1 MQDCDTGNNF
11 FRFLILPGGQLR
23 WRQLPKQDPWT
34 GVGCLTPEPEV
45 GIRHSWVTEL
55 ALKNKIMKKLKLIYK
70 HHLLLQQSIFFTFVQ

>member
-1 MQDCDTGNNF
+1 MPGINF
-11 FRFLILPGGQLR
+11 FTKILPDGQLR

-55 ALKNKIMKKLKLIYK
+55 ALENKIIEKLKLICK
-70 HHLLLQQSIFFTFVQ
+70 RHMLVQQSIFFTFVQ